1 MSAATAVSKLSVDDT
16 VRLETSIGRAVAML
30 HVLSNHQPA
39 NSGTDLD
46 SYIVSGLGSLADQ
59 VSHDLVAAFNK
70 VGGKL

>member
-39 NSGTDLD
+39 ETGTDLD
-46 SYIVSGLGSLADQ
+46 GFIAGGLGSLADQ
-59 VSHDLVAAFNK
+59 VSLDLVAAFNQL
-70 VGGKL
+70 GGK